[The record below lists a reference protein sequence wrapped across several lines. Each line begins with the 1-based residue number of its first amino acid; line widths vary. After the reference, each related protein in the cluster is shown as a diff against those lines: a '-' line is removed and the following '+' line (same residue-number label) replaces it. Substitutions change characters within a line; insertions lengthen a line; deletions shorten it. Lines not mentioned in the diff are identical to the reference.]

1 MRLSRPLPKRFAR
14 DEAGSGSVE
23 ACLWMPVLFAFFIL
37 VLDGT
42 YLFLRDS
49 EIRRVVQDGSRQY
62 VMGFFGTDTGE
73 MQTWI
78 EERLAPIAPNAVA
91 ETTVDAATGV
101 LFTSVRYPASD
112 TDLTGWIGKLTDL
125 TLSAHVVNKLETAS

>member
-1 MRLSRPLPKRFAR
+1 MRLSLPLPRRFAR

-62 VMGFFGTDTGE
+62 VIGFFGTDTGA
-73 MQTWI
+73 MDSWI
-78 EERLAPIAPNAVA
+78 EARLALIAPHAVA
-91 ETTVDAATGV
+91 QSTIDAATGV
-101 LFTSVRYPASD
+101 LFTSVSYPASD
-112 TDLTGWIGKLTDL
+112 TDLTGWVGKLTGL

>member
-1 MRLSRPLPKRFAR
+1 MRLSLPLPKRFAR

-37 VLDGT
+37 VLDAT

-62 VMGFFGTDTGE
+62 VMGFFGTDTGK

-78 EERLAPIAPNAVA
+78 EERLARIAPHA
-91 ETTVDAATGV
+91 EASVTIDDTNDV
-101 LFTSVRYPASD
+101 LLTAVRYPASD
-112 TDLTGWIGKLTDL
+112 TDLTGWIGKLTGL
-125 TLSAHVVNKLETAS
+125 TLSAHVVNKLETSS